1 MAIDPNQAAQ
11 FLNMLAQ
18 GRRDRRPRGVQARM
32 TGANQGSG
40 FGGGVIPQIN
50 SSPNPGTSGIL
61 SEALL
66 GPTKKKIS
74 DKIGNKIASK
84 VMGFFS

>member
-66 GPTKKKIS
+66 GPTKKKI
-74 DKIGNKIASK
+74 GNKIASK